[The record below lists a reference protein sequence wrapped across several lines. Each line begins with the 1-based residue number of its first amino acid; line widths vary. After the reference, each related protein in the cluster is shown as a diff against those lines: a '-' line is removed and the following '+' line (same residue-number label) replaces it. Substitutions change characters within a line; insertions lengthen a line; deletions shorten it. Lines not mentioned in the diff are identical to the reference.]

1 MKGLRADSLETKL
14 LKAISDGDDV
24 TAAIIER
31 RILLKEQK
39 LKKIE

>member
-1 MKGLRADSLETKL
+1 MKGLRADRLETKL

-24 TAAIIER
+24 TAATIER

-39 LKKIE
+39 AKRR

>member
-31 RILLKEQK
+31 RILRKDRKK
-39 LKKIE
+39 LK